1 MVDNIFAWLLSLS
14 KTQLYCLILGI
25 IVFIVVVSL
34 VRKVVKIILL
44 SVAVVGALL
53 YFGLIT
59 PEDIKTSAEILA
71 DSVKQE
77 EIVSLSVVS
86 DKVRVTSGVIEFC
99 INDTWYCFDDVTRLR
114 VNSDG
119 VYLLEVEESEIKVDD
134 ADVQKLL
141 DTIIDK

>member
-77 EIVSLSVVS
+77 EIISLSVVS
-86 DKVRVTSGVIEFC
+86 DKVRVTGGVIEFC

-119 VYLLEVEESEIKVDD
+119 IYLLEVEESEIKVDD